1 MGSLWRTTWLYIRIV
16 MLLLIVVF
24 ALTMFFINLSS
35 EGPARILPWMDRNS
49 NALALLVAFI
59 LGVLLVPL
67 VRTISITWRDY
78 RDNKQR
84 RHEEN
89 AEAVL
94 RQFNAQQRRQKNA
107 GDDRTPISD
116 QSDSTQA

>member
-1 MGSLWRTTWLYIRIV
+1 MGSLWRTIWLYTRIV
-16 MLLLIVVF
+16 MLLLIVAF
-24 ALTMFFINLSS
+24 ALTMFFINISS

-67 VRTISITWRDY
+67 VRTIGITWQDY
-78 RDNKQR
+78 REDKQR
-84 RHEEN
+84 RHEKN
-89 AEAVL
+89 AEAAL

-107 GDDRTPISD
+107 ENGRTSIAE